1 MLKIV
6 PAILTDNLDVFRSQ
20 IKQME
25 NVTDLVQIDIS
36 DGLFT
41 PSKTL
46 GAEAVAG
53 VATGLKYELH
63 LMVRDP
69 ARAVEEWYIL
79 KNIKSVIFHYEAAK
93 IPTAVIHQIKAYGF
107 EAGLAVNPETP
118 LADFESYIYQAD
130 KILFLSVTPGK
141 QGQVFNESVLE
152 KIKELKSKHPE
163 APVEI
168 DGGVHEAELKKLKGV
183 GIEEI
188 VMGSEIF
195 SSANPAS
202 RLQELQKLLLN

>member
-1 MLKIV
+1 MTRII
-6 PAILTDNLDVFRSQ
+6 PAILTDNLETFRSQ

-25 NVTDLVQIDIS
+25 GVTDLVQVDIS

-46 GAEAVAG
+46 GAADVAG
-53 VATGLKYELH
+53 VVTDLKYELH
-63 LMVRDP
+63 LMVKYP

-79 KNIKSVIFHYEAAK
+79 KNIKSIIFHYEAAK

-152 KIKELKSKHPE
+152 KIKELKSKHPGV
-163 APVEI
+163 PVSI
-168 DGGVHEAELKKLKGV
+168 DGGVREAELKKLKEA

-188 VMGSEIF
+188 AVGSEIF
-195 SSANPAS
+195 AASDPAK
-202 RLQELQKLLLN
+202 RFLELKALL

>member
-1 MLKIV
+1 MLKII
-6 PAILTDNLDVFRSQ
+6 PAILTDNLEVFRSQ

-25 NVTDLVQIDIS
+25 GVTDLVQIDIS

-46 GAEAVAG
+46 GVEAVAG
-53 VATGLKYELH
+53 VETNLKYELH
-63 LMVRDP
+63 LMVKDP

-79 KNIKSVIFHYEAAK
+79 KNIKSIIFHYEAAK

-130 KILFLSVTPGK
+130 KILFLSVTPGR

-152 KIKELKSKHPE
+152 KIKELKSKHLE
-163 APVEI
+163 VPVEI
-168 DGGVHEAELKKLKGV
+168 DGGVHEAELKQLKWLGV
-183 GIEEI
+183 DEVAI
-188 VMGSEIF
+188 GSEIF
-195 SSANPAS
+195 AATNPA
-202 RLQELQKLLLN
+202 QKFKELNMLVNS

>member
-1 MLKIV
+1 MKII
-6 PAILTDNLDVFRSQ
+6 PAILTDNLETFRLQ

-25 NVTDLVQIDIS
+25 GVTDLVQIDIS

-63 LMVRDP
+63 LMVKDP
-69 ARAVEEWYIL
+69 ARAVEEGYVL
-79 KNIKSVIFHYEAAK
+79 KNIKSIIFHYEAAK

-118 LADFESYIYQAD
+118 LTDFESYVYQAD

-141 QGQVFNESVLE
+141 QGQDFNESVLG

-163 APVEI
+163 VPVEI
-168 DGGVHEAELKKLKGV
+168 DGGVHEVELKKLKEI

-188 VMGSEIF
+188 VVGSEIF
-195 SSANPAS
+195 TAPDPAA
-202 RLQELQKLLLN
+202 RFKELCQLII